1 LPYRILARIGLVA
14 YRLELSVSS
23 LIHDVF
29 HVSLLKRHV
38 GTTPPASV
46 ILPPVS
52 KASTLLLQ
60 PEVILDK
67 RIIQKGWYYLRTEIL
82 VKWLNAPVE
91 DATWENQWR
100 FSRLYPEF
108 ILTDKIIRAGRN
120 DMARIVPYMLRGG
133 KETKTLSWVV
143 VIIYGY

>member
-1 LPYRILARIGLVA
+1 MKLQPYHQNSIVYRRSLKLSPRYFLPYRVLARIGLVA
-14 YRLELSVSS
+14 YRLELYVSS

-29 HVSLLKRHV
+29 HVSLLKRHM

-67 RIIQKGWYYLRTEIL
+67 RIIQKGRYCPRTEIL

-91 DATWENQWR
+91 DAT
-100 FSRLYPEF
+100 
-108 ILTDKIIRAGRN
+108 
-120 DMARIVPYMLRGG
+120 
-133 KETKTLSWVV
+133 
-143 VIIYGY
+143 

>member
-1 LPYRILARIGLVA
+1 MTYRILARIGLVA

-67 RIIQKGWYYLRTEIL
+67 RIIQKGRYYLRTDIL

-91 DATWENQWR
+91 DATWENQRR

-108 ILTDKIIRAGRN
+108 ILADK
-120 DMARIVPYMLRGG
+120 DYPSG
-133 KETKTLSWVV
+133 KE
-143 VIIYGY
+143 